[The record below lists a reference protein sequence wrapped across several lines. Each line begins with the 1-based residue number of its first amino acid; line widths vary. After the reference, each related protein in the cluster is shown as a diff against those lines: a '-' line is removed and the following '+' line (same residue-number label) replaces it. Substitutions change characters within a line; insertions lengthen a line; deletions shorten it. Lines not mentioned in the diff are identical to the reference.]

1 LHKTITTLKVR
12 TAHLQNAL
20 KNSGNIN
27 SLSSNQRKKQQIA
40 EKDLEKHIQHVE
52 GYGGVQE
59 RRRRR
64 RRITA
69 TADMERNAHRIRM
82 PSAIAMD

>member
-12 TAHLQNAL
+12 IAHLQNAL

-40 EKDLEKHIQHVE
+40 EKDPEKHVQHVE

-64 RRITA
+64 RTA